1 MRTGREGED
10 NKRHVEVCHGVESQ
24 GAKHI
29 PEAVDVK
36 EIQHWHKKE
45 ERDMG

>member
-1 MRTGREGED
+1 MRAEREGD
-10 NKRHVEVCHGVESQ
+10 DKRHVDVCQLGESQ

-36 EIQHWHKKE
+36 EI
-45 ERDMG
+45 